1 VGNDHS
7 VSELGLDQSEDSFQ
21 LSSTTKLKTKRTVT
35 SRVDCLLETVFQSQ
49 GRRNVPEGK
58 RKDLE
63 RGLQQGTS
71 GRFTTRTEDLCT
83 VQQKAIVQCPL
94 VCSWGR
100 QKLGWNEACAGGSGS
115 TLERRQPCNALFS
128 LIVVLN
134 RNTLAPST
142 IRSTERG
149 R

>member
-1 VGNDHS
+1 MSIVYW
-7 VSELGLDQSEDSFQ
+7 
-21 LSSTTKLKTKRTVT
+21 KR
-35 SRVDCLLETVFQSQ
+35 VFQSQ
-49 GRRNVPEGK
+49 GRRKVLEGR

-100 QKLGWNEACAGGSGS
+100 KKLRSVWSMQRVAPA
-115 TLERRQPCNALFS
+115 LEETAAQALFS
-128 LIVVLN
+128 LTVVLN
-134 RNTLAPST
+134 RNTLVPST
-142 IRSTERG
+142 NLVDGKGTLDRKLRTATATRSLIRLRAREDLKRAHA
-149 R
+149 